1 MKAKVKT
8 ATDISKR
15 RALLRWHKLHA
26 GVYDR
31 VARKLGVHPS
41 YVSKVIAGRRSS
53 DKIEMAVVAELNR
66 IKDLRPV

>member
-1 MKAKVKT
+1 MNRIVKN
-8 ATDISKR
+8 ATEASRKK
-15 RALLRWHKLHA
+15 ALLRWHKLHA

-53 DKIEMAVVAELNR
+53 DKVEMAVIAELNR